1 MGCSG
6 NQTRPVEQTVNDVV
20 LTYGRAEMLLF
31 LVSAVVATLFSALD
45 DDPNHTECDGGFEE
59 SEKCCNVSIYRKKL

>member
-20 LTYGRAEMLLF
+20 LTYGGAEMLLF

-45 DDPNHTECDGGFEE
+45 DDPNHAECDGGFGE